1 MKRKDVL
8 VLLNAPSSVNLISD
22 LLAPAKRLGWR
33 LTIEERFAPPSG
45 WRGDGAIVS
54 TYDAPP
60 ISRFIGSLL
69 RRGVPMV
76 DLTISRCTQHSH
88 RCVFDLAAVSRMV
101 ASHFRGLG
109 FTRAVFFAMEP
120 IPTRRM
126 EAAAFAKAW
135 GMDFERWIWRGG
147 WGKTRGASVSEWLR
161 ERLVAVQKPVAVVTP
176 NSYNAVKVL
185 DECETAGLQVPE
197 EVSVVSEWYEQAF
210 CESQHVAVS
219 GVVCD
224 TARRMREAVRLL
236 KRLMDG
242 DRSAPKEVLVP
253 PDRLVVNESSDA
265 YAVGSPNLRHALA
278 IIRNN
283 LSRPLGA
290 KQIAAEMGVSH
301 ATLDRLFASELG
313 RSAGSEILR
322 RRLMKAKRLMSSTN
336 MKLSAVAAEC
346 GFCHA
351 SHLVKTF
358 SEAEGTTPGAWRQR
372 Q

>member
-1 MKRKDVL
+1 MR
-8 VLLNAPSSVNLISD
+8 PSCI
-22 LLAPAKRLGWR
+22 
-33 LTIEERFAPPSG
+33 
-45 WRGDGAIVS
+45 
-54 TYDAPP
+54 
-60 ISRFIGSLL
+60 FI
-69 RRGVPMV
+69 
-76 DLTISRCTQHSH
+76 I
-88 RCVFDLAAVSRMV
+88 
-101 ASHFRGLG
+101 
-109 FTRAVFFAMEP
+109 
-120 IPTRRM
+120 
-126 EAAAFAKAW
+126 
-135 GMDFERWIWRGG
+135 
-147 WGKTRGASVSEWLR
+147 
-161 ERLVAVQKPVAVVTP
+161 LVAYSSARSGLCVTITT
-176 NSYNAVKVL
+176 SLGYVTGRDL
-185 DECETAGLQVPE
+185 
-197 EVSVVSEWYEQAF
+197 
-210 CESQHVAVS
+210 
-219 GVVCD
+219 
-224 TARRMREAVRLL
+224 LL

-265 YAVGSPNLRHALA
+265 YAVGSPNLRRALA

-322 RRLMKAKRLMSSTN
+322 RRLMKAKRLLSSTN

>member
-33 LTIEERFAPPSG
+33 LTIEERLAPPSG

-54 TYDAPP
+54 TYDSPT
-60 ISRFIGSLL
+60 ITRFISGLL
-69 RRGVPMV
+69 QRGVPVV
-76 DLTISRCTQHSH
+76 DLEISRCSQRTH
-88 RCVFDLAAVSRMV
+88 RCVINLDAVSRMV

-120 IPTRRM
+120 IPSRRI

-161 ERLVAVQKPVAVVTP
+161 ERLVAVPKPVAVVTP

-219 GVVCD
+219 GVVYD

-265 YAVGSPNLRHALA
+265 S
-278 IIRNN
+278 
-283 LSRPLGA
+283 LGA

-322 RRLMKAKRLMSSTN
+322 RRLMKAKRLLSSTN

-351 SHLVKTF
+351 SHLVKAF